1 MPFTIRFPMR
11 SRVMDKCA
19 QALTADLVVFFK
31 GVWSAQNFDRDIVA
45 SDGLVQQFAD
55 QSLDGE
61 FVEFVKGVFEA

>member
-1 MPFTIRFPMR
+1 MR
-11 SRVMDKCA
+11 YGVRDKFVK
-19 QALTADLVVFFK
+19 ALTADLVVFFK